1 MKKAISVILM
11 LISAI
16 LSTACSGSKTS
27 APEGSTS
34 AVTKDPDELFAEK
47 MKKDYY
53 DYWITHENPKLNE
66 EVRSYGYDENGN
78 LVLPLSELRHAEE
91 VLPKRFTISPA
102 IKYPISERFNKS
114 SPEYRNMDYYAVVTG
129 YVVDLTSY
137 CTRTVRIVNEANSPD
152 HPGLPEQWSVSY
164 DGYTETKIMITGI
177 ISIGN
182 HVQGEEYDYSYLVGK
197 VITTRQDGFWYY
209 DDEGELCKG
218 GTARR
223 YTYVLKPNVE
233 AVITVGAFDTK
244 NALSDCTT
252 GAEAYENLHD
262 QKRPRFV
269 YDFYPNVNKQ
279 GEKITTPAMLEAY
292 YKSLDEEY
300 GGLYDPWG
308 KKNAV
313 KENLAL

>member
-11 LISAI
+11 LIAAI

-27 APEGSTS
+27 APEGNTS

-102 IKYPISERFNKS
+102 IKYPVSERFNKS

-164 DGYTETKIMITGI
+164 DGYTETKVMITGI

>member
-11 LISAI
+11 LIAAI

-114 SPEYRNMDYYAVVTG
+114 SPAYRNMDYYAVVTG

-164 DGYTETKIMITGI
+164 DGYTETKVMITGI

-218 GTARR
+218 GTAKR

-262 QKRPRFV
+262 RKRPRFV

>member
-11 LISAI
+11 LIAAI

-27 APEGSTS
+27 APEGNTS

-218 GTARR
+218 GTAKR

>member
-11 LISAI
+11 LIAAI

-164 DGYTETKIMITGI
+164 DGYTETKVMITGI

-197 VITTRQDGFWYY
+197 MITTRQDGFWYY

-218 GTARR
+218 GTAKR

>member
-1 MKKAISVILM
+1 M
-11 LISAI
+11 
-16 LSTACSGSKTS
+16 
-27 APEGSTS
+27 
-34 AVTKDPDELFAEK
+34 
-47 MKKDYY
+47 
-53 DYWITHENPKLNE
+53 
-66 EVRSYGYDENGN
+66 
-78 LVLPLSELRHAEE
+78 
-91 VLPKRFTISPA
+91 
-102 IKYPISERFNKS
+102 
-114 SPEYRNMDYYAVVTG
+114 
-129 YVVDLTSY
+129 
-137 CTRTVRIVNEANSPD
+137 
-152 HPGLPEQWSVSY
+152 
-164 DGYTETKIMITGI
+164 
-177 ISIGN
+177 
-182 HVQGEEYDYSYLVGK
+182 QGEEYDYSYLVGK

-218 GTARR
+218 GTAKC

>member
-1 MKKAISVILM
+1 M
-11 LISAI
+11 LIAAI

-34 AVTKDPDELFAEK
+34 AVTKAPDELFAEK

>member
-11 LISAI
+11 LIAAI

-137 CTRTVRIVNEANSPD
+137 CTRTVRIVNEADSPD

-164 DGYTETKIMITGI
+164 DGYTETKIMVTGI

-218 GTARR
+218 GTAKR

-244 NALSDCTT
+244 NALSDCTN
-252 GAEAYENLHD
+252 GAEAYEYLHD

>member
-11 LISAI
+11 LIAAI

-114 SPEYRNMDYYAVVTG
+114 SPAYRNMDYYAVVTG

-164 DGYTETKIMITGI
+164 DGYTETKVMITGI

-300 GGLYDPWG
+300 GGLYNPWG

>member
-1 MKKAISVILM
+1 M
-11 LISAI
+11 LIAAI

-78 LVLPLSELRHAEE
+78 LVLPLSEFRHAEE

-114 SPEYRNMDYYAVVTG
+114 SPAYRNMDYYAVVTG

-164 DGYTETKIMITGI
+164 DGYTETKVMITGI

>member
-11 LISAI
+11 LIAAI

-27 APEGSTS
+27 VPEGSTS

-313 KENLAL
+313 KDNLAL

>member
-1 MKKAISVILM
+1 MKKTTSIILLLTALM
-11 LISAI
+11 L
-16 LSTACSGSKTS
+16 LTACSKSPTLSTPSTGTT
-27 APEGSTS
+27 AP
-34 AVTKDPDELFAEK
+34 AETVPQFDNNIDK
-47 MKKDYY
+47 EYY
-53 DYWITHENPKLNE
+53 EHWITHENPKLNE

-152 HPGLPEQWSVSY
+152 HPWLPEQWSVSY

-262 QKRPRFV
+262 RKRPRFV

>member
-11 LISAI
+11 LIAAI

-53 DYWITHENPKLNE
+53 DYWITYENPKLNE

-292 YKSLDEEY
+292 YKSLDKEY

>member
-11 LISAI
+11 LIAAI

-114 SPEYRNMDYYAVVTG
+114 SPAYRNMDYYAVVTG

-300 GGLYDPWG
+300 GGLYNPWG

>member
-11 LISAI
+11 LIAAI

-114 SPEYRNMDYYAVVTG
+114 SPAYRNMDYYAVVTG

-164 DGYTETKIMITGI
+164 DGYTETKVMITGI

-218 GTARR
+218 GTAKR

>member
-11 LISAI
+11 LIAAI

-66 EVRSYGYDENGN
+66 EVRSYGYDESGN

-102 IKYPISERFNKS
+102 IKYPVSERFNKS

-300 GGLYDPWG
+300 GGLYNPWG

>member
-11 LISAI
+11 LIAAI

-164 DGYTETKIMITGI
+164 DGYTETKVMITGI

>member
-11 LISAI
+11 LIAAI

-102 IKYPISERFNKS
+102 IKYPVSERFNKS

-164 DGYTETKIMITGI
+164 DGYTETKVMITGI

-218 GTARR
+218 GTAKR

>member
-1 MKKAISVILM
+1 MKKAISVILL
-11 LISAI
+11 LIAAI

-114 SPEYRNMDYYAVVTG
+114 SPAYRNMDYYAVVTG

-164 DGYTETKIMITGI
+164 DGYTETKVMITGI

>member
-11 LISAI
+11 LIAAI

-91 VLPKRFTISPA
+91 VLPKRFTISQA

-164 DGYTETKIMITGI
+164 DGYTETKVMITGI

-218 GTARR
+218 GTAKR

>member
-1 MKKAISVILM
+1 MKKAISVIL
-11 LISAI
+11 LLTAAI
-16 LSTACSGSKTS
+16 LSACSGGKIS
-27 APEGSTS
+27 APEESIS

-53 DYWITHENPKLNE
+53 DHWITYENPKLNE
-66 EVRSYGYDENGN
+66 EVRSYGYDDNGN

-91 VLPKRFTISPA
+91 VLPNRFTTTPA
-102 IKYPISERFNKS
+102 IKYPISERFDKS

-313 KENLAL
+313 KDNLAL

>member
-11 LISAI
+11 LIAAI

-114 SPEYRNMDYYAVVTG
+114 SPAYRNMDYYAVVTG

-164 DGYTETKIMITGI
+164 DGYTETKVMITGI

-218 GTARR
+218 GTAKR

-244 NALSDCTT
+244 NTLSDCTT

>member
-11 LISAI
+11 LIAAI
-16 LSTACSGSKTS
+16 ISTACSGSKMS

-53 DYWITHENPKLNE
+53 DYWITYENPKLNE

>member
-1 MKKAISVILM
+1 M
-11 LISAI
+11 LIAAI
-16 LSTACSGSKTS
+16 LSTACSGSKAS

-114 SPEYRNMDYYAVVTG
+114 SPAYRNMDYYAVVTG

-164 DGYTETKIMITGI
+164 DGYTETKVMITGI

-209 DDEGELCKG
+209 DDVGELCKG

-233 AVITVGAFDTK
+233 AVITVGVFDTK

-279 GEKITTPAMLEAY
+279 GEKITPPAMLEAY

>member
-27 APEGSTS
+27 APEGNTS

-164 DGYTETKIMITGI
+164 DGYTETKVMITGI

-218 GTARR
+218 GTAKR

>member
-11 LISAI
+11 LIAAI

-114 SPEYRNMDYYAVVTG
+114 SPAYRNMDYYAVVTG

-164 DGYTETKIMITGI
+164 DGYTETKVMITGI

-209 DDEGELCKG
+209 DEGELCKG

>member
-11 LISAI
+11 LIAAI

-27 APEGSTS
+27 APEGNTS

-164 DGYTETKIMITGI
+164 DGYTETKVMITGI

-244 NALSDCTT
+244 NALSDCTN

-300 GGLYDPWG
+300 GGLYNPWG

>member
-11 LISAI
+11 LIAAI

-114 SPEYRNMDYYAVVTG
+114 SPAYRNMDYYAVVTG

-218 GTARR
+218 GTAKR

>member
-11 LISAI
+11 LIAAI

-114 SPEYRNMDYYAVVTG
+114 SPAYRNMDYYAVVTG

-164 DGYTETKIMITGI
+164 DGYTETKVMVTGI

-197 VITTRQDGFWYY
+197 VITTRQDGFWY
-209 DDEGELCKG
+209 
-218 GTARR
+218 
-223 YTYVLKPNVE
+223 
-233 AVITVGAFDTK
+233 
-244 NALSDCTT
+244 
-252 GAEAYENLHD
+252 
-262 QKRPRFV
+262 
-269 YDFYPNVNKQ
+269 
-279 GEKITTPAMLEAY
+279 
-292 YKSLDEEY
+292 
-300 GGLYDPWG
+300 
-308 KKNAV
+308 
-313 KENLAL
+313 

>member
-1 MKKAISVILM
+1 
-11 LISAI
+11 
-16 LSTACSGSKTS
+16 
-27 APEGSTS
+27 
-34 AVTKDPDELFAEK
+34 

-53 DYWITHENPKLNE
+53 DYWITYENPKLNE

-292 YKSLDEEY
+292 YKSLDKEY

>member
-1 MKKAISVILM
+1 MKKAISVILL
-11 LISAI
+11 LIAAI

-114 SPEYRNMDYYAVVTG
+114 SPAYRNMDYYAVVTG

-164 DGYTETKIMITGI
+164 DGYTETKVMITGI

-182 HVQGEEYDYSYLVGK
+182 HVQGEEYDYSCLVGK